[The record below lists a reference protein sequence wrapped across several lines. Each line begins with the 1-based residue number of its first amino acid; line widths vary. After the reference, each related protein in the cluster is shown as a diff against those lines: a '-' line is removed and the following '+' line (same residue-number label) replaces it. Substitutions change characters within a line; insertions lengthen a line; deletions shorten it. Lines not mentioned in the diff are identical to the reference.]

1 MSATDELK
9 HSLGDPADLRNRMFK
24 VRVPFVAE
32 LRNYS
37 WEKLRADLVAGF
49 TLTLVS
55 IPQAVGFSLIL
66 GISPMPVIACVVIG
80 GVVGALFFSSRHH
93 VFGPTS
99 SISLIIAATI
109 AAHATPAFGALPLA
123 VLMAFLIGV
132 IQLVAGLV
140 NFGEV
145 TKFISRSVVIG
156 YSTGIGLLLISS
168 QLHNLFGYEATA
180 GQSFVANIVE
190 AAVNLGTWAVS
201 PWDIGMGALT
211 WLIFEL
217 VRRTRRTWPEALIGL
232 AAIALVAKLYSVGTG
247 AMDAPFLMIKDEG
260 ALHAML
266 PSFMG
271 LHFGE
276 HEWRLLPS
284 LFSTAIA
291 VAILGMLE
299 AASITKS
306 LAAKSGQKIEPNQ
319 ELIGMGAANIASSL
333 FGAVPGSSSFARSA
347 VNYQS
352 GGATQLSSMFSSA
365 AVLLV
370 LLLITPVFNFIP
382 LAALAAQLIR
392 VGLRMINRQQ
402 IRVAC
407 RSTRSDAIVFTATL
421 ASCLLLKLDTAI
433 YVGIGV
439 ALALFLQKT
448 SMPSLVEY
456 GFNDQGQLSELSDP
470 AKRTHSQISII
481 HVEGELFFGAA
492 DLFQDE
498 VRRQAEDQNIRVF
511 ILRMK
516 NARNLDAS
524 TVMAL
529 ESLHDY
535 LKQTGR
541 HLLISGSNADV
552 TRVLDH
558 SGLLAQMGKE
568 NVFPAEANLTMSTKK
583 ALVRAAQLLKQEG
596 VDQKP
601 EVRIFYDRKQGKAT
615 DGPASPAAPGDHDRS
630 DDYEI

>member
-9 HSLGDPADLRNRMFK
+9 VTLSDATGLGARMFK

-32 LRNYS
+32 LKQYS
-37 WEKLRADLVAGF
+37 WGKLGADLVAGA

-66 GISPMPVIACVVIG
+66 GISPMPVIASVVVG
-80 GVVGALFFSSRHH
+80 GVVGSLFFSSRHH

-109 AAHATPAFGALPLA
+109 AAHATPNFGALPLA
-123 VLMAFLIGV
+123 VLMAFLIGL

-145 TKFISRSVVIG
+145 TKFISRSVVVG

-168 QLHNLFGYEATA
+168 QLHNFFGYETEA
-180 GQSFVANIVE
+180 GQSF
-190 AAVNLGTWAVS
+190 AVNLWQAAKHLATGRISFWAM
-201 PWDIGMGALT
+201 GLGALT

-217 VRRTRRTWPEALIGL
+217 VRQIRKTWPEALIGL
-232 AAIALVAKLYSVGTG
+232 AVLALVARFYT
-247 AMDAPFLMIKDEG
+247 AMVPDAPFLMIKDEG

-271 LHFGE
+271 LHLGKN
-276 HEWRLLPS
+276 EWDILPS
-284 LFSTAIA
+284 LVGTAIA
-291 VAILGMLE
+291 IGILGMLE

-319 ELIGMGAANIASSL
+319 ELIGMGAANIACSL

-370 LLLITPVFNFIP
+370 LGFVTPVFNFIP
-382 LAALAAQLIR
+382 VAALATHLIR
-392 VGLRMINRQQ
+392 VGVRMINRQH
-402 IRVAC
+402 IRVAF
-407 RSTRSDAIVFTATL
+407 RSTRSDAVVFVVTL
-421 ASCLLLKLDTAI
+421 GACLFLKLDTAI

-448 SMPSLVEY
+448 STPTLVEY
-456 GFNDQGQLSELSDP
+456 GFNDEGQLSELSDP
-470 AKRTHSQISII
+470 TKRSHSQISII

-516 NARNLDAS
+516 NARHLDAS

-529 ESLHDY
+529 ENLHDY
-535 LKQTGR
+535 LRQTGR

-552 TRVLDH
+552 TRVLRR
-558 SGLLAQMGKE
+558 SGLLAQLGEE
-568 NVFPAEANLTMSTKK
+568 NVFPAEANLTMSTKR
-583 ALVRAAQLLKQEG
+583 ALLRAAQLLKRDG

-601 EVRIFYDRKQGKAT
+601 EVRIFYDRKQGKEAGGQT
-615 DGPASPAAPGDHDRS
+615 ASGDHDRV